1 MNRRRLIAATVGGL
15 ILIAASTAD
24 HRPHFVWNASASAP
38 IGLYAAVAAGA
49 PSVGQQ
55 LLYAPPRSHA
65 ELFAA
70 RRYVPIGVPLLKTV
84 AAVAPSEVCRRGPT
98 VSVDGVIVADAQ
110 TKDRRGRALPM
121 WSGCR
126 RLGSDEVFLLSPEHA
141 DALDGRY
148 FGPVSRRR
156 ILAEVRPLWIP
167 EQSR

>member
-1 MNRRRLIAATVGGL
+1 MSRRGLIAATAGGL
-15 ILIAASTAD
+15 ILVAASMAD
-24 HRPHFVWNASASAP
+24 HRPRLVWNASASAP
-38 IGLYAAVAAGA
+38 IGLYAAFSPRA

-55 LLYAPPRSHA
+55 LLYAPPRSQA

-84 AAVAPSEVCRRGPT
+84 AAVGPSEVCRRGPT
-98 VSVDGVIVADAQ
+98 VSVDGVVVAIPLA
-110 TKDRRGRALPM
+110 KDRSGRPLPV

-126 RLGSDEVFLLSPEHA
+126 RLGPDEVFLLSPDRA

-156 ILAEVRPLWIP
+156 ILAEVTPLWIP
-167 EQSR
+167 ERSR